1 MKSRV
6 AQYQR
11 CCKDLVIKLNTRL
24 NLGGSHQGARIEAAV
39 KEFSMYR
46 LHNNVCS
53 LRIDGDGCRCQYSKD
68 GQGRPAGWLSVA
80 ILCDDY
86 Q

>member
-11 CCKDLVIKLNTRL
+11 CCKDLVIKFNTRL
-24 NLGGSHQGARIEAAV
+24 NLGGTHQGARIEAAV

-46 LHNNVCS
+46 LYNNVYS
-53 LRIDGDGCRCQYSKD
+53 LRLMVMVVDVNILKMVKD
-68 GQGRPAGWLSVA
+68 DQLGS
-80 ILCDDY
+80 Y
-86 Q
+86 